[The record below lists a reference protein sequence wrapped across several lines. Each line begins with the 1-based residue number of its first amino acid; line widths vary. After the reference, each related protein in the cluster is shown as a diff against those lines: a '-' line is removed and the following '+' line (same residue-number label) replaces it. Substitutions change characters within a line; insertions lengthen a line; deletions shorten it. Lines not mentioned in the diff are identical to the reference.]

1 MPVLPSYRNCR
12 FVTGFCVRET
22 LALNGLSKF
31 SSLSLIHV
39 DKFCEIQRYINFSKQ
54 NEWKIVFNGKK
65 VVLINL
71 SLAKINLVDMI

>member
-1 MPVLPSYRNCR
+1 MLMIHSIKSLILTHLVPVLPSYRNCR

-54 NEWKIVFNGKK
+54 NE
-65 VVLINL
+65 
-71 SLAKINLVDMI
+71 